1 MCKKRYAPKNTVV
14 DTSCRRCGKP
24 FETLRHILGECIETK
39 PRRIKRHNEIRD
51 LLNDRLSVK
60 HQVMMEHS
68 FRVVDGELL
77 RPDLVV
83 KTNETEAAILDVT
96 VRFECENYLKKAAEE
111 KISKYKKLYS
121 TIKREM
127 GYRK

>member
-1 MCKKRYAPKNTVV
+1 
-14 DTSCRRCGKP
+14 
-24 FETLRHILGECIETK
+24 
-39 PRRIKRHNEIRD
+39 
-51 LLNDRLSVK
+51 
-60 HQVMMEHS
+60 MMEHS
-68 FRVVDGELL
+68 FRADDGELL

-96 VRFECENYLKKAAEE
+96 VRFERENYLKKAAEE